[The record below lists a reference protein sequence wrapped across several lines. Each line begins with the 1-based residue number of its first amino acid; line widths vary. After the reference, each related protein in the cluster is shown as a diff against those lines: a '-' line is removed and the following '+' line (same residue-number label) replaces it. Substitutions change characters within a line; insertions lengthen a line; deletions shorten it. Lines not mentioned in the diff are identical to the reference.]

1 MLKAERSHG
10 FFIPSFSAFVS
21 CWKSVGILDR
31 FESLIYEKFRK
42 T

>member
-1 MLKAERSHG
+1 MARKGNRRGLFGG
-10 FFIPSFSAFVS
+10 FLSV
-21 CWKSVGILDR
+21 WKSVGILGR

>member
-1 MLKAERSHG
+1 MLKAERCHG
-10 FFIPSFSAFVS
+10 FFVAPFFTFVS
-21 CWKSVGILDR
+21 IWKSVGILGR